1 MINNLPIFEIKQA
14 FLDAL
19 AAKGQVVISAPT
31 GSGKSTQIPKFLL
44 EAVPKDQ
51 RILVLQPR
59 RLATRMLAERI
70 AAEMDTKI
78 GDVVGY
84 QTRYERVAS
93 QETRILFITEGILTR
108 MLISNRNLPG
118 VGAIVFDEFHERS
131 INTDL
136 GLAMAAYVRKRN
148 RPDLKLVVMSA
159 TLDAAPICDYLGDCP
174 HLHAE

>member
-44 EAVPKDQ
+44 EAVPKEQ

-93 QETRILFITEGILTR
+93 RRHAFC
-108 MLISNRNLPG
+108 S
-118 VGAIVFDEFHERS
+118 S
-131 INTDL
+131 
-136 GLAMAAYVRKRN
+136 RKA
-148 RPDLKLVVMSA
+148 S
-159 TLDAAPICDYLGDCP
+159 
-174 HLHAE
+174 

>member
-1 MINNLPIFEIKQA
+1 MSELQLPIFEIKQA
-14 FLDAL
+14 FLEAL

-44 EAVPKDQ
+44 EAVPQDQ

-70 AAEMDTKI
+70 AAEMNTKI

-108 MLISNRNLPG
+108 MLISNRSLPG
-118 VGAIVFDEFHERS
+118 IGAIVFDEFHERS

-136 GLAMAAYVRKRN
+136 GLAMAAHVRKNN
-148 RPDLKLVVMSA
+148 RPDLKLIVMSA
-159 TLDAAPICDYLGDCP
+159 TLDA
-174 HLHAE
+174 